1 MRKKKITENKTLG
14 NSFPFSCRF
23 IFNFGSGCEDLL
35 KVVKMILFPIYWYN
49 NLCRDTLHQ
58 VNAFQL
64 HSLLIAQ
71 HDDVAATT
79 MTIPTPATT
88 TDWGA
93 GWTRKKYQQNRK
105 TERKLRKLIRRFRNF
120 VVLSST
126 RYFCSQSKLYF
137 WALCTCCAVV
147 V

>member
-1 MRKKKITENKTLG
+1 MERETEREKECKRMRKKITENKTLG

-79 MTIPTPATT
+79 ITILTFQQQQQI
-88 TDWGA
+88 G
-93 GWTRKKYQQNRK
+93 GRGERRKKK
-105 TERKLRKLIRRFRNF
+105 PPAK
-120 VVLSST
+120 
-126 RYFCSQSKLYF
+126 
-137 WALCTCCAVV
+137 
-147 V
+147 

>member
-1 MRKKKITENKTLG
+1 MERETEREDWCKRVRKKITENKTLR

-79 MTIPTPATT
+79 MTVPTPATT
-88 TDWGA
+88 T
-93 GWTRKKYQQNRK
+93 
-105 TERKLRKLIRRFRNF
+105 ECE
-120 VVLSST
+120 VE
-126 RYFCSQSKLYF
+126 
-137 WALCTCCAVV
+137 
-147 V
+147 

>member
-1 MRKKKITENKTLG
+1 MKSSGKRERVQEDEEKKITENKTLG

-71 HDDVAATT
+71 HDDVAATM

-93 GWTRKKYQQNRK
+93 G
-105 TERKLRKLIRRFRNF
+105 
-120 VVLSST
+120 
-126 RYFCSQSKLYF
+126 
-137 WALCTCCAVV
+137 
-147 V
+147 